1 MSPCN
6 NFSIN
11 ETEAALKGLP
21 HIQMLGH
28 SSISDSSSSWLGP
41 HYNAG
46 IEICF
51 IIKGRFEWTIEAE
64 NYVLY
69 PGDCTFTLP
78 WQRHGGSNDV
88 MDVGELAWIIIRPE
102 IFSQQEGLVLGA
114 WSNIPIE
121 QQRWLG
127 ETLRNSP
134 APYFAGDIFIK
145 QLYSQLEAEFFSDN
159 VWKISRVNRLL
170 DELLCVI
177 ASKASTSQLIRK
189 STFDIKQ
196 IRQKIISDII
206 RPWTVADMEKMTGYG
221 KSMLN
226 QLLRTH
232 TGYSTIGY
240 IISLR
245 VEKAKELLAGTC
257 KSLSEIALECGF
269 STSQQFSATFRKYSG
284 KTPSAFRKSK

>member
-1 MSPCN
+1 MSSCN

-11 ETEAALKGLP
+11 ETEAALKGMS

-28 SSISDSSSSWLGP
+28 SSIFDSSSSWLRP

-88 MDVGELAWIIIRPE
+88 MDVGELAWIIIQPE
-102 IFSQQEGLVLGA
+102 IFSPQEGLALGA

-134 APYFAGDIFIK
+134 APYSCITFSIFLLFLIAGRFFFC
-145 QLYSQLEAEFFSDN
+145 SFFS
-159 VWKISRVNRLL
+159 
-170 DELLCVI
+170 CF
-177 ASKASTSQLIRK
+177 
-189 STFDIKQ
+189 FDSPFYHK
-196 IRQKIISDII
+196 
-206 RPWTVADMEKMTGYG
+206 P
-221 KSMLN
+221 
-226 QLLRTH
+226 
-232 TGYSTIGY
+232 
-240 IISLR
+240 
-245 VEKAKELLAGTC
+245 
-257 KSLSEIALECGF
+257 
-269 STSQQFSATFRKYSG
+269 
-284 KTPSAFRKSK
+284 